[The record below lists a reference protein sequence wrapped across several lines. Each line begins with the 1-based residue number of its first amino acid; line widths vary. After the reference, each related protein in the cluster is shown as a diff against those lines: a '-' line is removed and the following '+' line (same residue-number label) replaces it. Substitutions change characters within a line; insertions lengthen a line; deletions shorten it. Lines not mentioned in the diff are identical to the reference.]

1 MTQTKILRGG
11 IFRGSSVKGCGILID
26 TKKEPAVDSFKYQPI
41 APSTQTVLKKG
52 GNLGK
57 ISAKLEKLMVKPLVE
72 KSKPKNI
79 SFTL

>member
-1 MTQTKILRGG
+1 MRQILKGG
-11 IFRGSSVKGCGILID
+11 MFRGSAIKGCGILLD
-26 TKKEPAVDSFKYQPI
+26 NKKEQESFTYQPP
-41 APSTQTVLKKG
+41 APSTMSVIKKG
-52 GNLGK
+52 NGLGK

>member
-1 MTQTKILRGG
+1 MTHKKILKGG
-11 IFRGSSVKGCGILID
+11 IFRGSSMRGSGILID
-26 TKKEPAVDSFKYQPI
+26 TKKEPLGDFKYQPSQ
-41 APSTQTVLKKG
+41 PSTSSIVKKG
-52 GNLGK
+52 NGLGK